1 MDTREIVKDAAT
13 GDLRRTIRSIALAL
27 VFVSPGFLIRSLL
40 RMSTGLEIS
49 VSVASILNFGLAA
62 LGAFVVFPKGIKQP
76 FGDIPLKDYRRRLGF
91 YLPAKFWKHITLGMV
106 LALCTLSGMFAAS
119 LITGR
124 YVLDWRTINLEHLVF
139 SLNPGIWEEFYF
151 RGIIMAVLIQRT
163 KSVRKAALIQ
173 TVLFGLTHIKG
184 FDVWDWADVFS
195 VMIIAA
201 GFVYVAYKTRA
212 LLSVVVFH
220 FMHDWLLNFVQVPGR
235 EFFGLQ
241 ENLTFFLLL
250 WVMVGV
256 ACLLTKFAAEKLGV
270 QAESEL
276 YKTASLQ
283 VFESPI

>member
-1 MDTREIVKDAAT
+1 MN
-13 GDLRRTIRSIALAL
+13 IRSIALAL

-40 RMSTGLEIS
+40 RMSVDLEIS

-91 YLPAKFWKHITLGMV
+91 YLPAKLWKHITLGVV
-106 LALCTLSGMFAAS
+106 LALCTLGGMLAAS

-124 YVLDWRTINLEHLVF
+124 YMLDWDTINLEHLLF

-163 KSVRKAALIQ
+163 KSIRQAALIQ

-201 GFVYVAYKTRA
+201 GFVYVAYKTRT
-212 LLSVVVFH
+212 LVSVVVFH
-220 FMHDWLLNFVQVPGR
+220 FTHDWLLNFVQVPGR
-235 EFFGLQ
+235 EFIGLR

-250 WVMVGV
+250 WAMVGV
-256 ACLLTKFAAEKLGV
+256 ACLLAKFAAEKLGV

-276 YKTASLQ
+276 YKTAASQ
-283 VFESPI
+283 VFEAPI